1 MTHPDSFTITVEVVP
16 PDSADPNPLLS
27 QLKQL
32 AGLEIDG
39 FSVAT
44 NPMAKP
50 RMHTMAF
57 SALIQQQIGK
67 PATPHCTCRDH
78 NRLGIFSLL
87 SGIKALGLETV
98 LISTGDYVALQNLEE
113 IHPVHDM
120 NVFEIIKEAQEMGLK
135 PGVVLSPCPGYPGF
149 GEAVRRL
156 EKKVEVGAQYIVTQP
171 VYDAKGVDL
180 LLDATRDLKVPLL
193 MGILPLRTVAHA
205 GFLNHHA
212 SGISVPKAV
221 RERLDGAN
229 DPAAEG
235 VAIASEMLAAARESF
250 DGAYIMPSFDHYDA
264 VADILG

>member
-1 MTHPDSFTITVEVVP
+1 MTQPDSFTITVEVVP
-16 PDSADPNPLLS
+16 PDSADPKPLLS

-98 LISTGDYVALQNLEE
+98 LISTGDYVALQN
-113 IHPVHDM
+113 
-120 NVFEIIKEAQEMGLK
+120 
-135 PGVVLSPCPGYPGF
+135 
-149 GEAVRRL
+149 GEAIRRL

-171 VYDAKGVDL
+171 VYDAKGIDL
-180 LLDATRDLKVPLL
+180 LLDATRDLKVPLI

-221 RERLDGAN
+221 RERLPIFLDRKPNNNCFG
-229 DPAAEG
+229 
-235 VAIASEMLAAARESF
+235 I
-250 DGAYIMPSFDHYDA
+250 H
-264 VADILG
+264 